1 MLTIQGIPA
10 STGIAIGPAYIYK
23 QEKIEILVKKAEN
36 ADLELERLKNAMI
49 QAETELAT
57 LQETAQERAGEEEA
71 RIFEAHALMLADPSL
86 QRSSQALIKNEAQAA
101 EAAIYQAGEG
111 FAKKLEQVPD
121 ELIQQR
127 AIDIRDVVQRVLRI
141 LTGKQ
146 NSGFSNLV
154 KPSVIFADDL
164 TPSDTIQLDKE
175 FTLGIYTKQG
185 SRTSHAAILAR
196 SLGIP
201 AVMGGEL
208 DLEKLTNGL
217 PIILDGEKGL
227 VQIEP
232 SEKEL
237 QEYDEK
243 RLEAI
248 KEEDKNLLGAADP
261 AQTTDGV
268 RVEVAAN
275 IGGLADAQSA
285 QSFGAEGV
293 GLLRTEFLFLER
305 LEMPSE
311 EEQFKTY
318 RDILEALAPH
328 PVILRTLDI
337 GGDKHLPYFSLPD
350 ETNPFLGLRAA
361 RLCFERPE
369 LWIPQLRAALRAG
382 YGHKLRLM
390 FPMIA
395 NLAELRRAKSILE
408 ACKED
413 LRKEKQ
419 SFAEDIEIGIMVE
432 IPSAALNASVLAPEV
447 DFFSI
452 GTNDLAQY
460 TFAADRMNPEVAEIA
475 NPLDPA
481 LLRLIKYTIEG
492 AHEHGK
498 WVGMCGELAGDL
510 LAIPILLGMGLDEFS
525 MNSRQIPAAKALI
538 RQLSL
543 HDCQEIA
550 ERALAQESA
559 EKVNALSQAFIQG
572 EGMEEENIDLL
583 LSQVILPEAVDFNL
597 NGLSKKEEVITHLAK
612 RLEEAGALSSAEEFI
627 PAVYERE
634 KQGPTYMNFQVAFPH
649 ARSASVLKAAVA
661 FGRSESGIQYDSDF
675 GGGVANLIFLI
686 AIPEEMKADAYINV
700 LKRLARLLMQQSFRD
715 EALAAN
721 DYASLIEAVKRGE
734 VLVED

>member
-10 STGIAIGPAYIYK
+10 STGIAIGPSYIYK
-23 QEKIEILVKKAEN
+23 QEKIVIPAKQAEN
-36 ADLELERLKNAMI
+36 ADLELERLKSAMS
-49 QAETELAT
+49 QAETELAV

-71 RIFEAHALMLADPSL
+71 KIFAAHALMLADPSL
-86 QRSSQALIKNEAQAA
+86 RRSTQALIENEALAA
-101 EAAIYQAGEG
+101 DAAIFQAGEG

-127 AIDIRDVVQRVLRI
+127 AIDNRDVVQRVLRI

-146 NSGFSNLV
+146 NSGFNNLV

-164 TPSDTIQLDKE
+164 TPSDTVQLDKE
-175 FTLGIYTKQG
+175 LTLGIYTKQG

-201 AVMGGEL
+201 AVTGGEL
-208 DLEKLTNGL
+208 DFEKLTNGL
-217 PIILDGEKGL
+217 PIILDGEKGI

-232 SEKEL
+232 SKKTL
-237 QEYDEK
+237 QKYEEK
-243 RLEAI
+243 RIEAI

-275 IGGLADAQSA
+275 VGGLADAQLA
-285 QSFGAEGV
+285 QSFGAECV

-305 LEMPSE
+305 STMPTE
-311 EEQFKTY
+311 KEQYTAY
-318 RDILEALAPH
+318 RDILEALDPH

-337 GGDKHLPYFSLPD
+337 GGDKDLPYFSLPN

-361 RLCFERPE
+361 RLCFEHPK

-382 YGHKLRLM
+382 YRYKLRLM

-395 NLAELRRAKSILE
+395 NLDELRRAKSVLE

-419 SFAEDIEIGIMVE
+419 SFAEDIEIGIMIE

-460 TFAADRMNPEVAEIA
+460 TFAADRMNPAVAEIA

-481 LLRLIKYTIEG
+481 LLRLIKYTIDG

-498 WVGMCGELAGDL
+498 WVGMCGELAGDP

-525 MNSRQIPAAKALI
+525 MNPRQIPAAKSLI
-538 RQLSL
+538 CQLSL
-543 HDCQEIA
+543 QSCQEIA
-550 ERALAQESA
+550 EKALKQESA
-559 EKVNALSQAFIQG
+559 EKVSVLSQSFTQG
-572 EGMEEENIDLL
+572 
-583 LSQVILPEAVDFNL
+583 
-597 NGLSKKEEVITHLAK
+597 
-612 RLEEAGALSSAEEFI
+612 
-627 PAVYERE
+627 
-634 KQGPTYMNFQVAFPH
+634 
-649 ARSASVLKAAVA
+649 
-661 FGRSESGIQYDSDF
+661 
-675 GGGVANLIFLI
+675 
-686 AIPEEMKADAYINV
+686 
-700 LKRLARLLMQQSFRD
+700 
-715 EALAAN
+715 
-721 DYASLIEAVKRGE
+721 
-734 VLVED
+734 